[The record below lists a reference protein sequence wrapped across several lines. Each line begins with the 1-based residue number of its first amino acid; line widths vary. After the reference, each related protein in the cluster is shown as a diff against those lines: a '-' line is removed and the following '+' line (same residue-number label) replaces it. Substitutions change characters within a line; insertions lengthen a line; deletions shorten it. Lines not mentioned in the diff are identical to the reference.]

1 MSMLC
6 FKLTLMIFKEISSLI
21 KSTFFSVSS
30 IKCVN
35 ELKQDMDT
43 EQEIYCGRL

>member
-1 MSMLC
+1 
-6 FKLTLMIFKEISSLI
+6 MILKEISSLI
-21 KSTFFSVSS
+21 KSKFFLSS

-43 EQEIYCGRL
+43 EQEIYCGRLW